1 MINKMKQNKKIIVNL
16 KIGKKKLKLK
26 KKIRKKKL

>member
-1 MINKMKQNKKIIVNL
+1 MKQNYKIIVNL

-26 KKIRKKKL
+26 KKIRKNKL

>member
-1 MINKMKQNKKIIVNL
+1 MINKMKQNYKIIVNL

-26 KKIRKKKL
+26 KKIRKNKL